1 MPSRLPVAHVRPVWV
16 RYSVAVPLVA
26 LAAAFT
32 WAVPAIRDHTPFMF
46 FYAAA
51 AASAYVGGIGPGA
64 LAVAASVLIV
74 ALASSVHPNW
84 VSPVNDLGFV
94 AVCAVI
100 VWFAHRTTRGMRRE
114 RAQREWCEVTLR
126 SVGDAVI
133 VTDAAG
139 RVLTLNRAAEEL
151 TGWSESEALEQPI
164 AKVFEIVNEETR
176 ATVENP
182 VDRVCREGRVVG
194 LANHTVLLA
203 RDGREISIDDSGA
216 PIWSEDGRVAGAVL
230 VFRDIRERR
239 DAERQ
244 RAALLDAERAARAEA
259 QAANR
264 AKDEFLAVL
273 SHELRT
279 PLNAIL
285 GWSQVVRSGALPAE
299 AMRGLEV
306 IERNAR
312 RQARLIDDVLDVSR
326 IVSGTLSLESAPLD
340 VSSVVEAA
348 IDTVRPLLEAKG
360 IALAVRGDCGGP
372 VVGDAHRL
380 QQVVWN
386 LLSNAVKFTPSGG
399 RIEVEM
405 ACEAPRCR
413 VTVRDTGIGIAPDFL
428 PHVFQQFRQEEAG
441 SARRFGGLGLG
452 LTIVRHLVEMHGGTV
467 SATSPG
473 RGGGATFTVHLPL
486 SREAG
491 VAGARERVATD
502 TSAPR
507 LVGVRVLAVDDEPDA
522 RALTAEVLGR
532 AGAEV
537 RVAGSAA
544 EALQVLKEFPADVL
558 LADVEMPGDDGYE
571 LLRCAREAGHGMPA
585 IAVTAHSSAADR
597 VRVLGAGFRQ
607 HVPKPVEATELLLV
621 VASVVSRE
629 RREPAAAAPGGGK
642 AVT

>member
-1 MPSRLPVAHVRPVWV
+1 MPARLPVAHVRPVWA
-16 RYSVAVPLVA
+16 RYGSVVPLLA
-26 LAAAFT
+26 LAAALT
-32 WAVPAIRDHTPFMF
+32 WAVPAIQTHTPLMF
-46 FYAAA
+46 FYAAVA
-51 AASAYVGGIGPGA
+51 AAAYFGGVGPGA
-64 LAVAASVLIV
+64 LAVAASLATV
-74 ALASSVHPNW
+74 ALLLRTGPEQVAL
-84 VSPVNDLGFV
+84 VNDAGFV

-100 VWFAHRTTRGMRRE
+100 VWLAHRTIRGMRRE

-133 VTDAAG
+133 VTDARG
-139 RVLTLNRAAEEL
+139 RVLTLNRAAEDL

-164 AKVFEIVNEETR
+164 GKVFEIVNEDTR
-176 ATVENP
+176 VAVENP

-203 RDGREISIDDSGA
+203 RDGREIPIDDSGA

-230 VFRDIRERR
+230 VFRDIRDRR
-239 DAERQ
+239 EGERQ

-285 GWSQVVRSGALPAE
+285 GWAQVVGSGALPAE
-299 AMRGLEV
+299 ALRGVEV

-326 IVSGTLSLESAPLD
+326 IVSGTLSLEFAPVD
-340 VSSVVEAA
+340 VSQVVEAA
-348 IDTVRPLLEAKG
+348 VDTVRPMLEAKG
-360 IALAVRGDCGGP
+360 VSLEVRGGCGGP
-372 VVGDAHRL
+372 VLGDAHRL

-399 RIEVEM
+399 RIEVEL
-405 ACEAPRCR
+405 AHEAPHCR
-413 VTVRDTGIGIAPDFL
+413 VTVRDTGIGIAPEFL

-452 LTIVRHLVEMHGGTV
+452 LTIVRYLVAMHGGAV
-467 SATSPG
+467 EAASAG
-473 RGGGATFTVHLPL
+473 RDAGATFSVRLPL
-486 SREAG
+486 CAEA
-491 VAGARERVATD
+491 APAPAARERGALERP
-502 TSAPR
+502 APR
-507 LVGVRVLAVDDEPDA
+507 LVGLRVLAVDDEPDA
-522 RALTAEVLGR
+522 RGFTAEVLGR

-544 EALQVLKEFPADVL
+544 EALVVLKEFPADVL
-558 LADVEMPGDDGYE
+558 LADVEMPGGDGYE
-571 LLRCAREAGHGMPA
+571 LLARAREAGHRMPA
-585 IAVTAHSSAADR
+585 VAVTAHSSAVDR
-597 VRVLGAGFRQ
+597 MRVLAAGFRQ
-607 HVPKPVEATELLLV
+607 HVPKPVEAGELLLV
-621 VASVVSRE
+621 VASVAGRDG
-629 RREPAAAAPGGGK
+629 APR
-642 AVT
+642 

>member
-1 MPSRLPVAHVRPVWV
+1 MPSRLPVAHVRPAWI
-16 RYSVAVPLVA
+16 RYGAALLLTG
-26 LAAAFT
+26 LAAGIT
-32 WAVPAIRDHTPFMF
+32 WAAPAIRAHTPFMF
-46 FYAAA
+46 FYAAVA
-51 AASAYVGGIGPGA
+51 GSAYVGGVRPGL
-64 LAVAASVLIV
+64 LAVAASLPIV
-74 ALASSVHPNW
+74 ALLTRVHPNW
-84 VSPVNDLGFV
+84 VSPLNDLGFV

-100 VWFAHRTTRGMRRE
+100 VWLAHRTTGGMRRE

-151 TGWSESEALEQPI
+151 TGWSEGEALEQPI
-164 AKVFEIVNEETR
+164 AKVFEIVNEDTR
-176 ATVENP
+176 ESVENP
-182 VDRVCREGRVVG
+182 IDRVCREGRVVG

-203 RDGREISIDDSGA
+203 RDGREIPIDDSGA

-230 VFRDIRERR
+230 VFRDISDRR

-244 RAALLDAERAARAEA
+244 RAALLEAERTARSEA

-285 GWSQVVRSGALPAE
+285 GWSQVVRSGPLPAE
-299 AMRGLEV
+299 AVRGLEV

-326 IVSGTLSLESAPLD
+326 IVSGTLSLESAPVD

-348 IDTVRPLLEAKG
+348 LDTVRPLLEGKG

-386 LLSNAVKFTPSGG
+386 LLSNAVKFTPPGG

-405 ACEAPRCR
+405 AREAPRCR
-413 VTVRDTGIGIAPDFL
+413 ITVRDTGVGIAPDFL

-467 SATSPG
+467 SATSAG
-473 RGGGATFTVHLPL
+473 RGGGATFSVHLPL
-486 SREAG
+486 SGETGFAS
-491 VAGARERVATD
+491 ARERAAGETP
-502 TSAPR
+502 APQ
-507 LVGVRVLAVDDEPDA
+507 LAGIRVLAVDDEPDA
-522 RALTAEVLGR
+522 RGFTAEVLGR

-571 LLRCAREAGHGMPA
+571 LLRRAREAGHAMPA

-607 HVPKPVEATELLLV
+607 HVPKPVEAAELLLV
-621 VASVVSRE
+621 VASVSTSVR
-629 RREPAAAAPGGGK
+629 GGK
-642 AVT
+642 AAT